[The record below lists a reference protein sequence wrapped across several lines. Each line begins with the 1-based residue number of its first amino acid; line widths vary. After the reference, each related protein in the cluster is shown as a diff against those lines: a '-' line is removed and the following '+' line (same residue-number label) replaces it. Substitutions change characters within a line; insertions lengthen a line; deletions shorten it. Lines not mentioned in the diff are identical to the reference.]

1 MARDFPAHED
11 FALFISRRAPLRNHL
26 WIPSF
31 TAASLLALYGCD
43 AATEAPASK
52 TASVTSRAAVT
63 GSYSGKV
70 DTSNGRYTFTPTTC
84 VMYQDGEV
92 LDIEV
97 GGPGSAP
104 DGEKIFVEF
113 SSTANELSI
122 GLGVDTAF
130 ASSDRTMK
138 AGEFVSKRMRLDVEG
153 KTIRVSELDLVDQ
166 SGNHQTGSLEINC

>member
-1 MARDFPAHED
+1 M
-11 FALFISRRAPLRNHL
+11 RNHL
-26 WIPSF
+26 WIQSF
-31 TAASLLALYGCD
+31 AAVGLLALYGCN
-43 AATEAPASK
+43 AATEPPAAKTAPA
-52 TASVTSRAAVT
+52 ASRAVAT
-63 GSYSGKV
+63 SSYSGIV
-70 DTSNGRYTFTPTTC
+70 DTAKGRYTFTPTTC
-84 VMYQDGEV
+84 VMYQDGDV

-97 GGPGSAP
+97 GGPGTAP
-104 DGEKIFVEF
+104 DGEKIFVGF

-138 AGEFVSKRMRLDVEG
+138 AGEFVSKKMRLEVAG